1 MPLESKN
8 VKVFNNCASNPLVE
22 LVTTLMGG
30 GSNGARFRHLSRC
43 DVVGVNVSKSL
54 LIDFVE
60 KKPHTL
66 SKGEGAVVRAKR
78 ATDAGG
84 GSSRRENNCKIKK
97 LNVGLHPTYSTNSL
111 LLAGEG
117 GRSSDE
123 VEAWNKLAP
132 HPHPLLKERG
142 LLLSRNNFP
151 FIQRENRRVRFN
163 APQPT
168 TMEVCQC

>member
-8 VKVFNNCASNPLVE
+8 VKVLNNNASNPLVE
-22 LVTTLMGG
+22 LVTTLMEGWA
-30 GSNGARFRHLSRC
+30 SNGACFRPLTRC
-43 DVVGVNVSKSL
+43 DV
-54 LIDFVE
+54 I
-60 KKPHTL
+60 KPRISTF

-151 FIQRENRRVRFN
+151 FIQRENRRVRFT